1 MTRSTLP
8 ATLAA
13 ALIALALP
21 GAALALPSVGDVLG
35 TDPDTVRA
43 ALDAQGCPVS
53 GFEAEDGKIEAKC
66 EETATGKAWEIYIDP
81 ATGAVA
87 QVKSEE
93 D

>member
-8 ATLAA
+8 A
-13 ALIALALP
+13 ALIVLALP

-35 TDPDTVRA
+35 TNAETVSA
-43 ALDAQGCPVS
+43 ALQAQGCPVS

-66 EETATGKAWEIYIDP
+66 RETATGKAWEIYIEP

-87 QVKSEE
+87 QIKSEE